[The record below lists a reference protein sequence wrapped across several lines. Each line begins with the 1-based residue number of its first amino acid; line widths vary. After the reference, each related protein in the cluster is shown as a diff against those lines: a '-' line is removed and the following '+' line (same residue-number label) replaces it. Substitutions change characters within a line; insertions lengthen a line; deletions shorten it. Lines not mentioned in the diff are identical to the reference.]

1 MVDSSVWMNLC
12 SLSLTQVQVLSV
24 QCTWLCNTLKTE
36 KNDTPDEKNGKK
48 KKVKLSV
55 ISHED
60 LE

>member
-1 MVDSSVWMNLC
+1 MNLC